1 MYGNAQN
8 GKGTTETIE
17 MDPEVA
23 AGFGWAEGD
32 LVSLAERKGNPVLTR
47 CRWRLGC
54 CLLQQR
60 LGRLVL
66 LHAQRTTG
74 KCS

>member
-32 LVSLAERKGNPVLTR
+32 LVSCAERAGERVLMR
-47 CRWRLGC
+47 CRLRLGC
-54 CLLQQR
+54 CLLRPR
-60 LGRLVL
+60 LGRLAL
-66 LHAQRTTG
+66 LH
-74 KCS
+74 